1 MLAAIITRMRALLT
15 LLVVGSTLRANEDIK
30 AGLRE
35 CTFAVRRL
43 HKELKQAETIG
54 KKQHLLGQLRE
65 VKSMSKQLKTL
76 QKKGAGINSRK
87 ETACN
92 RIHWDDTTSAFDSR
106 IRTGVITNLKHK
118 DPASFLKDCF
128 ALFKRRI
135 INALKKEAVV
145 KVNTVFGGEFVMAKG
160 DRVQMEHKY
169 FTTSNSAIYRDTDL
183 EQWFNAKVIA
193 PIVGELSEFQERDS
207 GWALN
212 RVVNLGVN
220 INKFTPQVGSS
231 IPTIKAKA
239 LSTFKQGS
247 SRITLKQIPNVEK
260 QNNLSINVYILEKRG
275 SRFVTLPNYL
285 TNDKKDRHINLLLI
299 QSRYGDVDDEPLRYH
314 YVWIKDLSRL
324 LSTQLNCKN
333 ANDCKVRLPNEDQK
347 YLKFKN
353 FKNKEKVPF
362 VVYADLESVLKQ
374 VNSGNKYQ
382 HHLPAAVGYYVKC
395 SYDPSLSFYRSYRGE
410 DCMSWFARE
419 MNQFAENV
427 ENVFLCPFDIKVTPT
442 QETDF
447 NRATHCHICE
457 QPFKPD
463 DVKVRDHNHLIPENN
478 YRGAAH
484 NSCNINYKDGVVVPV
499 IFHNLSGYD
508 ANFILENIA
517 NDMPG
522 RVDLLPITKEKYI
535 SFTKNLDQNLI
546 KFRFIDSF
554 RFVNSSLD
562 TLASSLTEFPNLKE
576 QFPDLDKYQFNLLT
590 RKGIFCYDYIDNME
604 KFNATVL
611 PPIDRF
617 YNKLTDS
624 SISDEDYQHAK
635 NVWAAFNIKNLGE
648 YTDLYMKTDILLL
661 VDVFECFRN
670 SSHMTYNLDPAHYY
684 TLPGYTWD
692 CMLFKTQLLTDIDML
707 MFVERGIRGGLSQ
720 VCAKRKSVANN
731 KYMPDYNP
739 NESSKYLMYFD
750 VNNQYG
756 WAMSQSLPY
765 GGFKWVDPNIDV
777 LSISDESSK
786 GYILEV
792 DLEYPN
798 HLHDVHK
805 DLPFCPEHSAPPRCK
820 NVKLLGTLHNKTRY
834 IIHYRALKQALANG
848 LILTKIHR
856 ALEFDQ
862 SPWLKS
868 YIDLNTALR
877 QAAKNDF
884 EKNLFKLMNNAV
896 FGKTMENI
904 RRHSIVKLVNKWSG
918 RYGAEA
924 LISKPEFKAATI
936 FNENLVAIE
945 LRKCEIYFCKPIY
958 VGMCILDLAKT
969 TIYDFHYDTD
979 TDSLIYE
986 IRNRDPYEIIRR
998 DCHLRF
1004 DTSDYPANNGYNIP
1018 QVNKKV
1024 LGMMKDEFNG
1034 TPIELF
1040 VGLRSKMY
1048 TVKRAGSSSNN
1059 IKKVKGIKK
1068 SVIKNVIT
1076 LEDYLECVDNF
1087 KEKVI
1092 TQNLIKS
1099 EKHQVYSMMQEK
1111 IALSPYDDKRYLTE
1125 GSYDTLPWGHYS
1137 IIDESNV

>member
-1 MLAAIITRMRALLT
+1 M
-15 LLVVGSTLRANEDIK
+15 
-30 AGLRE
+30 
-35 CTFAVRRL
+35 
-43 HKELKQAETIG
+43 
-54 KKQHLLGQLRE
+54 
-65 VKSMSKQLKTL
+65 
-76 QKKGAGINSRK
+76 
-87 ETACN
+87 
-92 RIHWDDTTSAFDSR
+92 
-106 IRTGVITNLKHK
+106 
-118 DPASFLKDCF
+118 
-128 ALFKRRI
+128 
-135 INALKKEAVV
+135 
-145 KVNTVFGGEFVMAKG
+145 
-160 DRVQMEHKY
+160 
-169 FTTSNSAIYRDTDL
+169 
-183 EQWFNAKVIA
+183 
-193 PIVGELSEFQERDS
+193 
-207 GWALN
+207 
-212 RVVNLGVN
+212 
-220 INKFTPQVGSS
+220 
-231 IPTIKAKA
+231 
-239 LSTFKQGS
+239 
-247 SRITLKQIPNVEK
+247 
-260 QNNLSINVYILEKRG
+260 
-275 SRFVTLPNYL
+275 
-285 TNDKKDRHINLLLI
+285 
-299 QSRYGDVDDEPLRYH
+299 
-314 YVWIKDLSRL
+314 
-324 LSTQLNCKN
+324 
-333 ANDCKVRLPNEDQK
+333 
-347 YLKFKN
+347 
-353 FKNKEKVPF
+353 
-362 VVYADLESVLKQ
+362 
-374 VNSGNKYQ
+374 
-382 HHLPAAVGYYVKC
+382 
-395 SYDPSLSFYRSYRGE
+395 
-410 DCMSWFARE
+410 
-419 MNQFAENV
+419 
-427 ENVFLCPFDIKVTPT
+427 
-442 QETDF
+442 
-447 NRATHCHICE
+447 
-457 QPFKPD
+457 
-463 DVKVRDHNHLIPENN
+463 
-478 YRGAAH
+478 
-484 NSCNINYKDGVVVPV
+484 
-499 IFHNLSGYD
+499 
-508 ANFILENIA
+508 
-517 NDMPG
+517 
-522 RVDLLPITKEKYI
+522 
-535 SFTKNLDQNLI
+535 
-546 KFRFIDSF
+546 
-554 RFVNSSLD
+554 NSSLD

-604 KFNATVL
+604 KFDATVL

-661 VDVFECFRN
+661 VDVFERFRS
-670 SSHMTYNLDPAHYY
+670 SSHITYNLDPAHYY

-692 CMLFKTQLLTDIDML
+692 CMLFKTRQTLELLTDIDML

-739 NESSKYLMYFD
+739 NEPPKYLMYFD

-969 TIYDFHYDTD
+969 TIYDFHYGYMKPEFDDDCSALYTD

-1048 TVKRAGSSSNN
+1048 TVKRAGSS
-1059 IKKVKGIKK
+1059 IKGIKK

-1137 IIDESNV
+1137 IIDESTV